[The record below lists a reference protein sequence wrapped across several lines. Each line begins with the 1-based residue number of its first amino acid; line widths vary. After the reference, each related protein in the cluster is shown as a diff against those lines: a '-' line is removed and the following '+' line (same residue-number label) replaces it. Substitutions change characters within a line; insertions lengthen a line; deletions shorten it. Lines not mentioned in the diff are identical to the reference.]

1 MDITNIPQTL
11 IKGLKQKNTDQL
23 VALSR
28 VLNLVLGKTVIATVS
43 STEPVT
49 APERAELL
57 KQTAAALAQIKQ
69 QATNHLTPALKA
81 EITRLVQQQN
91 LIQSPELKWINVVV
105 NNRPLLTYSDR
116 PLIAGQ
122 SVPVQ
127 LQSPQKLVLLDLP
140 TLEQLVPT
148 KAAAPSTI
156 PQTVLAQTTNTPTD
170 SAKNTAIVNALMKAA
185 ITEIANKTLAAPTAN
200 STVQVK
206 NPLATDTSATL
217 LAKNFTTIEN
227 TSDKSGL
234 KNLDVTKNTAVMT
247 ELLKGATT
255 ELANKPASALK
266 TNPASS
272 IKDALTNT
280 ISVTKNIVAQN
291 ESLKTIATAIT
302 NSTNLTKIVLPVGT
316 NNSPL
321 PNSSTP
327 EIDGEN
333 NVLAKTITS
342 TSSMPAQDTN
352 NKTTLF
358 PKTINYSTN
367 ELSLKY
373 SARTENKNANPETL
387 ATKNI
392 VSENLRNLLPHRDA
406 PNLLLSAINQLQQLP
421 ATSRQQLLSPSI
433 EQALKSIAEKIRSP
447 EQLAQPKVLA
457 QTLKNSGVFFEKKL
471 NGSLQKNSDNNTEST
486 KTTLNTH
493 YTQDL
498 KGSLLTLLSRVTQE
512 LHGDKKP
519 LSNEQTIKLLQ
530 TLNTPAL
537 FQPAGAAST
546 NPFNA
551 NINLTQTIGMFV
563 QQLMHKPVKELS
575 DKELR
580 TQLLV
585 LLQQHSVHSLAKI
598 QLQQLHSINHELETK
613 DSATPS
619 ASWQIEIPV
628 KQHNDVHH
636 LHMRIDREWV
646 DEKNE
651 SETNKNTNKIKQW
664 SVTLRFDLPTLGEFC
679 AQLSIVNTQV
689 SATLWAAREKTFG
702 EVRDHIEGLR
712 TQLESE
718 GIEVKYLQC
727 MRGMPPEKPMALS
740 YSLIDIS
747 T

>member
-11 IKGLKQKNTDQL
+11 IKGLEQKNTDQL
-23 VALSR
+23 IALSR
-28 VLNLVLGKTVIATVS
+28 VLNLVLGKTVVATVS

-69 QATNHLTPALKA
+69 QATNHLTPALKT
-81 EITRLVQQQN
+81 EIARLVQQQN
-91 LIQSPELKWINVVV
+91 LIQSPELKWINLVV

-122 SVPVQ
+122 NVPVQ
-127 LQSPQKLVLLDLP
+127 LQSPQKLVLLNLP
-140 TLEQLVPT
+140 TSGQSTPT
-148 KAAAPSTI
+148 KAVAPSTI
-156 PQTVLAQTTNTPTD
+156 PQTVLAPTTNTPVD
-170 SAKNTAIVNALMKAA
+170 SAKNAATLNVLLKAA
-185 ITEIANKTLAAPTAN
+185 ITELANKTLATPAAN
-200 STVQVK
+200 STVPTKSPV
-206 NPLATDTSATL
+206 AT
-217 LAKNFTTIEN
+217 EN
-227 TSDKSGL
+227 ASDKSGL
-234 KNLDVTKNTAVMT
+234 KNTAALN
-247 ELLKGATT
+247 ELLKAATA
-255 ELANKPASALK
+255 E
-266 TNPASS
+266 
-272 IKDALTNT
+272 LTNKT
-280 ISVTKNIVAQN
+280 SITLTSSNPTNVIKNI
-291 ESLKTIATAIT
+291 LATA
-302 NSTNLTKIVLPVGT
+302 GT
-316 NNSPL
+316 NNLSSE
-321 PNSSTP
+321 NS
-327 EIDGEN
+327 
-333 NVLAKTITS
+333 ITA
-342 TSSMPAQDTN
+342 PDTN
-352 NKTTLF
+352 TKAAALG
-358 PKTINYSTN
+358 KAINYTN
-367 ELSLKY
+367 NALSLKY
-373 SARTENKNANPETL
+373 TTNNDNKITNPETL
-387 ATKNI
+387 AAKNI

-457 QTLKNSGVFFEKKL
+457 QTLKNSGVFFENKL
-471 NGSLQKNSDNNTEST
+471 SGSLQNDSEDKTGNT
-486 KTTLNTH
+486 KAALNTH

-498 KGSLLTLLSRVTQE
+498 KGSLLTLLSRATQE
-512 LHGDKKP
+512 LNGDKKP

-530 TLNTPAL
+530 TLSTPAL
-537 FQPAGAAST
+537 FHSAGATST

-551 NINLTQTIGMFV
+551 NINLTQAISMFV
-563 QQLMHKPVKELS
+563 QQLLHKPVKELS

-613 DSATPS
+613 DSATPN
-619 ASWQIEIPV
+619 ASWQVEIPV

-636 LHMRIDREWV
+636 MHMRIDREWV

-651 SETNKNTNKIKQW
+651 SETNKHANKIKQW

-679 AQLSIVNTQV
+679 AQLAIVNTQV

-712 TQLESE
+712 KQLESE

>member
-1 MDITNIPQTL
+1 MDITNIPQAL
-11 IKGLKQKNTDQL
+11 IKGLEQKNTEQL

-28 VLNLVLGKTVIATVS
+28 VLNLVLGKTVIANIT

-69 QATNHLTPALKA
+69 QASNHLTPALKA
-81 EITRLVQQQN
+81 EVTRLVQQQN
-91 LIQSPELKWINVVV
+91 LIQSPELKWINLVV

-116 PLIAGQ
+116 PLVAGQ

-127 LQSPQKLVLLDLP
+127 LQSPQKLVLMDLP
-140 TLEQLVPT
+140 SLEQSAPT
-148 KAAAPSTI
+148 KAVALSPI
-156 PQTVLAQTTNTPTD
+156 PQTVLASITNTPAD
-170 SAKNTAIVNALMKAA
+170 AAKNAATLNELLKAA
-185 ITEIANKTLAAPTAN
+185 ITELANKA
-200 STVQVK
+200 
-206 NPLATDTSATL
+206 LATPTTKDTSATPL
-217 LAKNFTTIEN
+217 PKNLTEN
-227 TSDKSGL
+227 NSDKSAL
-234 KNLDVTKNTAVMT
+234 KNPADTRNTAALN
-247 ELLKGATT
+247 ELLKAATT
-255 ELANKPASALK
+255 ELGGKSLTPTAIPTSLIKNILVSAGTKNLPAENNNAV
-266 TNPASS
+266 P
-272 IKDALTNT
+272 DTNT
-280 ISVTKNIVAQN
+280 KAVGLGK
-291 ESLKTIATAIT
+291 AI
-302 NSTNLTKIVLPVGT
+302 NYT
-316 NNSPL
+316 NN
-321 PNSSTP
+321 
-327 EIDGEN
+327 D
-333 NVLAKTITS
+333 
-342 TSSMPAQDTN
+342 
-352 NKTTLF
+352 
-358 PKTINYSTN
+358 
-367 ELSLKY
+367 LSLRY
-373 SARTENKNANPETL
+373 TANSDNKNTNPET
-387 ATKNI
+387 ATVKNI

-406 PNLLLSAINQLQQLP
+406 PNLLFSAINQLQQLP
-421 ATSRQQLLSPSI
+421 ASSRHQLLSPSV

-447 EQLAQPKVLA
+447 EQLARPKALA
-457 QTLKNSGVFFEKKL
+457 QTLKNSGIFFENKL
-471 NGSLQKNSDNNTEST
+471 NESLKKNSED
-486 KTTLNTH
+486 KTGSIKTALNTH

-498 KGSLLTLLSRVTQE
+498 KGSLLTLLSRTTQE
-512 LHGDKKP
+512 LNGDKKP
-519 LSNEQTIKLLQ
+519 LSTEQTIKLLQ
-530 TLNTPAL
+530 SLSST
-537 FQPAGAAST
+537 ASFHPVGTATT

-551 NINLTQTIGMFV
+551 KIDIAQTIGMFV
-563 QQLMHKPVKELS
+563 QQLLHKPVKELS

-613 DSATPS
+613 DSATPN

-636 LHMRIDREWV
+636 LHMRIDREWI

-679 AQLSIVNTQV
+679 AQLTIVNTQV

-702 EVRDHIEGLR
+702 EVRDHIDGLR
-712 TQLESE
+712 KQLESE

>member
-11 IKGLKQKNTDQL
+11 IKGLEQKNTDQL

-200 STVQVK
+200 STAQIK
-206 NPLATDTSATL
+206 NPLVS
-217 LAKNFTTIEN
+217 N
-227 TSDKSGL
+227 S
-234 KNLDVTKNTAVMT
+234 NTAHSINN
-247 ELLKGATT
+247 LATT
-255 ELANKPASALK
+255 V
-266 TNPASS
+266 
-272 IKDALTNT
+272 I
-280 ISVTKNIVAQN
+280 QN
-291 ESLKTIATAIT
+291 
-302 NSTNLTKIVLPVGT
+302 
-316 NNSPL
+316 
-321 PNSSTP
+321 
-327 EIDGEN
+327 
-333 NVLAKTITS
+333 
-342 TSSMPAQDTN
+342 TN
-352 NKTTLF
+352 NKTALLT
-358 PKTINYSTN
+358 KAINYSAN

-373 SARTENKNANPETL
+373 SPQTDSKISTPETL

-457 QTLKNSGVFFEKKL
+457 QMLKNSGVFFENKL
-471 NGSLQKNSDNNTEST
+471 HDNLQTNNEDYQGNA
-486 KTTLNTH
+486 KATLNTT
-493 YTQDL
+493 YAQDL
-498 KGSLLTLLSRVTQE
+498 KGSLLTLLSRTTQE
-512 LHGDKKP
+512 LNGDKKP

-530 TLNTPAL
+530 TLSTPAL
-537 FQPAGAAST
+537 FHSAGVAST

-563 QQLMHKPVKELS
+563 QQLMNKPVKELS

-613 DSATPS
+613 DSATPN
-619 ASWQIEIPV
+619 ASWQFEIPV
-628 KQHNDVHH
+628 KQHNEIHH

-651 SETNKNTNKIKQW
+651 SEKSKSTNKIKQW

-679 AQLSIVNTQV
+679 AQLAVVNTQV

-712 TQLESE
+712 KQLESE

>member
-11 IKGLKQKNTDQL
+11 IKGLEQKNTDQL

-69 QATNHLTPALKA
+69 QATNNLTPAVKA
-81 EITRLVQQQN
+81 EIARLVQQQN
-91 LIQSPELKWINVVV
+91 LIQSPELKWINLVV

-116 PLIAGQ
+116 PLVAGQ

-140 TLEQLVPT
+140 TSGQSTPT
-148 KAAAPSTI
+148 KTVAPSTI
-156 PQTVLAQTTNTPTD
+156 LPTVLASTIHTPTD
-170 SAKNTAIVNALMKAA
+170 AAKNAATLNELLKAA
-185 ITEIANKTLAAPTAN
+185 ITELANKTLAAPTAN
-200 STVQVK
+200 STVPSKSPV
-206 NPLATDTSATL
+206 ATDTNPTL
-217 LAKNFTTIEN
+217 LPKTLATTEN
-227 TSDKSGL
+227 ASDKSGL
-234 KNLDVTKNTAVMT
+234 KNTAALS
-247 ELLKGATT
+247 ELLKAVTT
-255 ELANKPASALK
+255 ELTNKTSTTLTAS
-266 TNPASS
+266 NPANV
-272 IKDALTNT
+272 I
-280 ISVTKNIVAQN
+280 KNI
-291 ESLKTIATAIT
+291 LATT
-302 NSTNLTKIVLPVGT
+302 GT
-316 NNSPL
+316 NNL
-321 PNSSTP
+321 SS
-327 EIDGEN
+327 EN
-333 NVLAKTITS
+333 NIA
-342 TSSMPAQDTN
+342 AQDTN
-352 NKTTLF
+352 TKAAILG
-358 PKTINYSTN
+358 KAINYTN
-367 ELSLKY
+367 NALSLKY
-373 SARTENKNANPETL
+373 TADKDNKITNPETL
-387 ATKNI
+387 AAKNI
-392 VSENLRNLLPHRDA
+392 VSESLRNLLPHRDA

-421 ATSRQQLLSPSI
+421 ATSRQQLLSPSV

-457 QTLKNSGVFFEKKL
+457 QTLKNSGVFFENQL
-471 NGSLQKNSDNNTEST
+471 NGSAHKNGEDNTGNT
-486 KTTLNTH
+486 KAAINTAF
-493 YTQDL
+493 TQDL

-512 LHGDKKP
+512 LSGDKKP
-519 LSNEQTIKLLQ
+519 LSTEQTIKLLQ
-530 TLNTPAL
+530 TLSTPAL
-537 FQPAGAAST
+537 FQHAGVAST

-551 NINLTQTIGMFV
+551 NINLAQTIGMFV

-613 DSATPS
+613 DSATPN
-619 ASWQIEIPV
+619 ASWQVEIPV

-646 DEKNE
+646 NEKNE
-651 SETNKNTNKIKQW
+651 SEANKNTQKIKQW

-679 AQLSIVNTQV
+679 AQLAIVNTQV
-689 SATLWAAREKTFG
+689 SATLWAVREKTFS
-702 EVRDHIEGLR
+702 EVRDHVEGLR
-712 TQLESE
+712 KQLESE

>member
-11 IKGLKQKNTDQL
+11 IKGLEQKNTDQL

-69 QATNHLTPALKA
+69 QATNNLTPAVKA
-81 EITRLVQQQN
+81 EVARLMQQQN
-91 LIQSPELKWINVVV
+91 LIQSPELKWINLVV
-105 NNRPLLTYSDR
+105 NNRPILTYSDR
-116 PLIAGQ
+116 PLVAGQ
-122 SVPVQ
+122 NVPVQ
-127 LQSPQKLVLLDLP
+127 LQSPQKLVLLGLP
-140 TLEQLVPT
+140 TLEQSAPT
-148 KAAAPSTI
+148 KAVVPSTI
-156 PQTVLAQTTNTPTD
+156 PQTVLAPTTNTLTD
-170 SAKNTAIVNALMKAA
+170 AAKNAATLNELLKAA
-185 ITEIANKTLAAPTAN
+185 ITELANKTLATPTAN
-200 STVQVK
+200 STAQIK
-206 NPLATDTSATL
+206 NTLATDPSPTL
-217 LAKNFTTIEN
+217 LPKTLATTEN
-227 TSDKSGL
+227 VSDKSGL
-234 KNLDVTKNTAVMT
+234 KNTAALN
-247 ELLKGATT
+247 ELLKSATA
-255 ELANKPASALK
+255 ELSNKSPVAPTAIP
-266 TNPASS
+266 TS
-272 IKDALTNT
+272 I
-280 ISVTKNIVAQN
+280 IKNILVGA
-291 ESLKTIATAIT
+291 
-302 NSTNLTKIVLPVGT
+302 GT
-316 NNSPL
+316 NNL
-321 PNSSTP
+321 PP
-327 EIDGEN
+327 EN
-333 NVLAKTITS
+333 NIAASDTSAKSAALGKAINY
-342 TSSMPAQDTN
+342 TN
-352 NKTTLF
+352 ND
-358 PKTINYSTN
+358 
-367 ELSLKY
+367 LSLKY
-373 SARTENKNANPETL
+373 TTDSDNKITNPETL
-387 ATKNI
+387 AAKNI

-421 ATSRQQLLSPSI
+421 AASRLQLLSPSV

-457 QTLKNSGVFFEKKL
+457 QTLKNSGVFFENKL
-471 NGSLQKNSDNNTEST
+471 NDSLQKNGEDNTGNT
-486 KTTLNTH
+486 KANLNTT

-498 KGSLLTLLSRVTQE
+498 KGSLLTLLSRATQE

-530 TLNTPAL
+530 TLSIPAL

-546 NPFNA
+546 NSFNA
-551 NINLTQTIGMFV
+551 NINLTQAIGMFV

-585 LLQQHSVHSLAKI
+585 LLQQHSVHSLARI

-613 DSATPS
+613 DSATPN

-679 AQLSIVNTQV
+679 AQLAIINTQV

-712 TQLESE
+712 KQLESE

-727 MRGMPPEKPMALS
+727 MRGMPTEKPMALS

>member
-11 IKGLKQKNTDQL
+11 MKGLEQKNTDQL
-23 VALSR
+23 VALSS

-69 QATNHLTPALKA
+69 QATNNLTPAVKA
-81 EITRLVQQQN
+81 EIARLVQQQN
-91 LIQSPELKWINVVV
+91 LIQSPELKWVNLVV
-105 NNRPLLTYSDR
+105 NNRPLLTYSDK
-116 PLIAGQ
+116 PLVAGQ

-140 TLEQLVPT
+140 TPILPT
-148 KAAAPSTI
+148 KAGVPSATLEPSLAPI
-156 PQTVLAQTTNTPTD
+156 INTPTN
-170 SAKNTAIVNALMKAA
+170 ATANTTKNAAVLNTLLKAA
-185 ITEIANKTLAAPTAN
+185 ITELANKTLATQTTAPETSIKN
-200 STVQVK
+200 SLPT
-206 NPLATDTSATL
+206 NSSATL
-217 LAKNFTTIEN
+217 LSKTLATTEDANN
-227 TSDKSGL
+227 TSGL
-234 KNLDVTKNTAVMT
+234 KNSAALN
-247 ELLKGATT
+247 ELSK
-255 ELANKPASALK
+255 
-266 TNPASS
+266 
-272 IKDALTNT
+272 
-280 ISVTKNIVAQN
+280 
-291 ESLKTIATAIT
+291 TAIT
-302 NSTNLTKIVLPVGT
+302 SSPTSLLKNILTTAGANNLSPEASIASPDTHTKAAALGK
-316 NNSPL
+316 
-321 PNSSTP
+321 
-327 EIDGEN
+327 
-333 NVLAKTITS
+333 A
-342 TSSMPAQDTN
+342 
-352 NKTTLF
+352 
-358 PKTINYSTN
+358 INYSTN
-367 ELSLKY
+367 DLSLKY
-373 SARTENKNANPETL
+373 TSHSSHKNTNPETL
-387 ATKNI
+387 AVKNI

-406 PNLLLSAINQLQQLP
+406 PSLLLSAINQLQQLP

-447 EQLAQPKVLA
+447 EQLAHPKVLA
-457 QTLKNSGVFFEKKL
+457 QTLKNSGVFFEHRL
-471 NGSLQKNSDNNTEST
+471 SQSLQKNSDNNTENA
-486 KTTLNTH
+486 KANVNTT

-498 KGSLLTLLSRVTQE
+498 KGSLLTLLSRATQE
-512 LHGDKKP
+512 LNGDKKP

-530 TLNTPAL
+530 TLSTPAL
-537 FQPAGAAST
+537 FQPTGAAST
-546 NPFNA
+546 NPLNA
-551 NINLTQTIGMFV
+551 NIHLAQTIGMFV

-613 DSATPS
+613 DSATPN

-628 KQHNDVHH
+628 KHHNDVHH

-679 AQLSIVNTQV
+679 AQLSIINTQV

-702 EVRDHIEGLR
+702 EVRDHIDGLR
-712 TQLESE
+712 KQLESE

-727 MRGMPPEKPMALS
+727 MRGMPPEKPMNLS

>member
-11 IKGLKQKNTDQL
+11 IKGLEQKNTDQL

-28 VLNLVLGKTVIATVS
+28 VLNLVLGKTVIATVN

-81 EITRLVQQQN
+81 EIARLVQQQN
-91 LIQSPELKWINVVV
+91 LIQSPELKWINLVV
-105 NNRPLLTYSDR
+105 NNRPILTYSDK
-116 PLIAGQ
+116 PLVAGQ

-140 TLEQLVPT
+140 TSGQSIPT
-148 KAAAPSTI
+148 KALVPSTI
-156 PQTVLAQTTNTPTD
+156 PSTVLAPTTNTPAD
-170 SAKNTAIVNALMKAA
+170 SAKNAENLNVLLKAA
-185 ITEIANKTLAAPTAN
+185 ITELANKALATPTAN
-200 STVQVK
+200 STVPNKSPV
-206 NPLATDTSATL
+206 AT
-217 LAKNFTTIEN
+217 EN
-227 TSDKSGL
+227 ASDKSGL
-234 KNLDVTKNTAVMT
+234 KNTAALN
-247 ELLKGATT
+247 ELLKATTT
-255 ELANKPASALK
+255 ELTNK
-266 TNPASS
+266 TS
-272 IKDALTNT
+272 IALTASNPKNV
-280 ISVTKNIVAQN
+280 IKNI
-291 ESLKTIATAIT
+291 LATA
-302 NSTNLTKIVLPVGT
+302 GT
-316 NNSPL
+316 NNLSSE
-321 PNSSTP
+321 NSIAAP
-327 EIDGEN
+327 
-333 NVLAKTITS
+333 
-342 TSSMPAQDTN
+342 DTN
-352 NKTTLF
+352 TKAAALG
-358 PKTINYSTN
+358 KAINYTN
-367 ELSLKY
+367 NALSLKY
-373 SARTENKNANPETL
+373 TTNNDNKIANPKTL
-387 ATKNI
+387 AAKNI
-392 VSENLRNLLPHRDA
+392 VSENLRNLLPHRDT

-433 EQALKSIAEKIRSP
+433 EQALKSIADKIRSP

-457 QTLKNSGVFFEKKL
+457 QMLKNSGVFFENKL
-471 NGSLQKNSDNNTEST
+471 NDSLQKNGEDQQGNT
-486 KTTLNTH
+486 KATLNTT

-498 KGSLLTLLSRVTQE
+498 KGSLLTLLSRTTQE
-512 LHGDKKP
+512 LNGDKKP
-519 LSNEQTIKLLQ
+519 LSNEQTIKFLQ
-530 TLNTPAL
+530 TLSTPAL
-537 FQPAGAAST
+537 FHSAGVAST

-551 NINLTQTIGMFV
+551 NINLTQTIGMFF
-563 QQLMHKPVKELS
+563 QQLMNKPVKELS

-613 DSATPS
+613 DSATPN

-651 SETNKNTNKIKQW
+651 SEKSKSTNKIKQW

-679 AQLSIVNTQV
+679 AQLAVVNTQV

-712 TQLESE
+712 KQLEGE